1 MEQPLAT
8 PRARS
13 VMWSRSPGPIPIS
26 QSPGATSSSVMVKRA
41 APLPTMNVMRHLSV
55 PNRQVERALGLI
67 REHGLL
73 APGMRVFESEDGES
87 RLIPLDF
94 GAPPSLLDGLA
105 GFEVVEHEGEFDER
119 VDTDWWGHLRN
130 LLGDEVVDAGGEAW
144 PSSHEFFGD
153 MMIVRLDEEVIE
165 YSREIATAKLLSHP
179 HIRLVLSDRGVL
191 GELRIRDLTP
201 IGARLDDEIVL
212 DGIPDDISST
222 KVLVRE
228 SGRSILC
235 DPTRAYFSTKLQ
247 SERLETLALA
257 KELRSLLGR
266 PLRVCDPFCG
276 VGPALATLLGEP
288 DLVGEVLASDLNPD
302 AVEMLLDNLRRWD
315 RREYPAEP
323 APISRLHQDRIVGL
337 ADATELQHDTD
348 LTGRWDLLLV
358 NLPHRTIEL
367 LPSLLPLLDRSGPS
381 MVRGRVIAAEVD
393 IPNADRAIRQAL
405 PPRLEGM
412 PEPSLRIKRDYSS
425 TLRLCSF
432 EAWLAPTP

>member
-1 MEQPLAT
+1 
-8 PRARS
+8 
-13 VMWSRSPGPIPIS
+13 
-26 QSPGATSSSVMVKRA
+26 
-41 APLPTMNVMRHLSV
+41 MNVMRHLSV
-55 PNRQVERALGLI
+55 PNRQVERALSLI

-348 LTGRWDLLLV
+348 LSGRWDLLLV

>member
-1 MEQPLAT
+1 M
-8 PRARS
+8 
-13 VMWSRSPGPIPIS
+13 
-26 QSPGATSSSVMVKRA
+26 
-41 APLPTMNVMRHLSV
+41 
-55 PNRQVERALGLI
+55 
-67 REHGLL
+67 
-73 APGMRVFESEDGES
+73 
-87 RLIPLDF
+87 
-94 GAPPSLLDGLA
+94 
-105 GFEVVEHEGEFDER
+105 
-119 VDTDWWGHLRN
+119 
-130 LLGDEVVDAGGEAW
+130 
-144 PSSHEFFGD
+144 
-153 MMIVRLDEEVIE
+153 
-165 YSREIATAKLLSHP
+165 
-179 HIRLVLSDRGVL
+179 
-191 GELRIRDLTP
+191 
-201 IGARLDDEIVL
+201 
-212 DGIPDDISST
+212 
-222 KVLVRE
+222 
-228 SGRSILC
+228 
-235 DPTRAYFSTKLQ
+235 
-247 SERLETLALA
+247 
-257 KELRSLLGR
+257 LGR

-323 APISRLHQDRIVGL
+323 APISRLHRDRIVGL

-348 LTGRWDLLLV
+348 LSGRWDLLLV

>member
-1 MEQPLAT
+1 M
-8 PRARS
+8 
-13 VMWSRSPGPIPIS
+13 
-26 QSPGATSSSVMVKRA
+26 KRA

-55 PNRQVERALGLI
+55 PNRQVERALGMI

-94 GAPPSLLDGLA
+94 GAPPSLPDALA
-105 GFEVVEHEGEFDER
+105 GFEVVEHEGEPDER

-153 MMIVRLDEEVIE
+153 MMIVRLDEEIIE

-201 IGARLDDEIVL
+201 IGARLDDEILL
-212 DGIPDDISST
+212 DGIPDEISST

-315 RREYPAEP
+315 RREYPAES
-323 APISRLHQDRIVGL
+323 APISRLHQDRIAGL

-367 LPSLLPLLDRSGPS
+367 LPSLLPLLDRTGPS

-393 IPNADRAIRQAL
+393 IPDADHAIRHAL

-432 EAWLAPTP
+432 EAWIAPAP

>member
-1 MEQPLAT
+1 
-8 PRARS
+8 
-13 VMWSRSPGPIPIS
+13 
-26 QSPGATSSSVMVKRA
+26 
-41 APLPTMNVMRHLSV
+41 MRHLSV

-119 VDTDWWGHLRN
+119 VDPDWWGHLRN

-179 HIRLVLSDRGVL
+179 HIRLVLSDQGVL

-235 DPTRAYFSTKLQ
+235 DPPRAYFSTKLQ

-348 LTGRWDLLLV
+348 LSGRWDFLLV

-412 PEPSLRIKRDYSS
+412 PEPSLRIKLDYSS
-425 TLRLCSF
+425 TLRHCSF

>member
-1 MEQPLAT
+1 
-8 PRARS
+8 
-13 VMWSRSPGPIPIS
+13 MWSRSPGPMPIS

-67 REHGLL
+67 REHELL

-235 DPTRAYFSTKLQ
+235 DPPRAYFSTKLQ

-348 LTGRWDLLLV
+348 LSGRWDLLLV

>member
-1 MEQPLAT
+1 
-8 PRARS
+8 
-13 VMWSRSPGPIPIS
+13 
-26 QSPGATSSSVMVKRA
+26 
-41 APLPTMNVMRHLSV
+41 MRHLSV

-67 REHGLL
+67 REQGIL

-94 GAPPSLLDGLA
+94 GAPLSLPDDLA
-105 GFEVVEHEGEFDER
+105 GFEVVEHEGESDER
-119 VDTDWWGHLRN
+119 VDTDWWGHLRTI
-130 LLGDEVVDAGGEAW
+130 LGDEVVDAGGEAW

-153 MMIVRLDEEVIE
+153 MMIVRLDEEVTE

-179 HIRLVLSDRGVL
+179 HIRLILSDRGVL

-201 IGARLDDEIVL
+201 IGARHGDDILL
-212 DGIPDDISST
+212 DGIPHDISST
-222 KVLVRE
+222 RVMVRE

-276 VGPALATLLGEP
+276 VGPALATLLGES
-288 DLVGEVLASDLNPD
+288 DLVGDVLASDLNPD

-315 RREYPAEP
+315 SRKYPSEP
-323 APISRLHQDRIVGL
+323 APISRLHRDRIAGL

-348 LTGRWDLLLV
+348 LTDRWDLLLV
-358 NLPHRTIEL
+358 NLPHRTIEF
-367 LPSLLPLLDRSGPS
+367 LPSLVPLLDRSGPS
-381 MVRGRVIAAEVD
+381 MVRGRVIVAEAD
-393 IPNADRAIRQAL
+393 IPEADRAIRQAL

-432 EAWLAPTP
+432 EAWLAPSP

>member
-1 MEQPLAT
+1 M
-8 PRARS
+8 
-13 VMWSRSPGPIPIS
+13 
-26 QSPGATSSSVMVKRA
+26 KRA

-55 PNRQVERALGLI
+55 PNRQVERALSLI

-348 LTGRWDLLLV
+348 LSGRWDLLLV

>member
-1 MEQPLAT
+1 M
-8 PRARS
+8 
-13 VMWSRSPGPIPIS
+13 PIS
-26 QSPGATSSSVMVKRA
+26 QSPGAASPSVMVKRP
-41 APLPTMNVMRHLSV
+41 APLPIMNVMRHISV
-55 PNRQVERALGLI
+55 PNRQVERALSLI

-348 LTGRWDLLLV
+348 LSGRWDLLLV